1 MHVDVVKQ
9 LQRQYNYICYNLHM
23 LQPTKCYNLQNAT
36 TYRMLPLT
44 KCYNLQNVTI
54 YKMLQLTE
62 CYNLQNVTTYNMLQ
76 HYYIK
81 PGFEHIF

>member
-9 LQRQYNYICYNLHM
+9 FQRQYNYICYNL
-23 LQPTKCYNLQNAT
+23 QNVT
-36 TYRMLPLT
+36 TYRMLQRT
-44 KCYNLQNVTI
+44 KCYHLQNVTT

-62 CYNLQNVTTYNMLQ
+62 CYNLQNVTTYKMLQ